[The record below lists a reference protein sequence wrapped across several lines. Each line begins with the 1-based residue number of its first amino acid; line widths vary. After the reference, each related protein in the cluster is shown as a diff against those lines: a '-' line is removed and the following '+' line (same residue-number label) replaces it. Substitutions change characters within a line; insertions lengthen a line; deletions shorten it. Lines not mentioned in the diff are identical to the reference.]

1 MNNWLQFA
9 LLVSVL
15 TMLPGIDTAQV
26 LRSSIKGGPKL
37 GYTTLF
43 GIMLGV
49 WAWGIATAVGLSA
62 ILLASS
68 KVYTAIKYVG
78 AAYLFYLG
86 AKMIWAA
93 KSAHGL
99 EIGGAQST
107 ESSLKTMSR
116 ALLITITNPKNGA
129 FYIAVLPQFVPHGM
143 NPFIAGLILSTIHN
157 GLGLI
162 WFSGIISLTR
172 FAKDFFAK
180 PRVTQVME
188 ALSGTVLLG
197 FGARMLLEKSS

>member
-9 LLVSVL
+9 LLVGFL

-26 LRSSIKGGPKL
+26 LRSSIKGGAKL

-49 WAWGIATAVGLSA
+49 WVWGIATSVGLSA

-68 KVYTAIKYVG
+68 KVYAAIRYVG

-93 KSAHGL
+93 RSPEGL
-99 EIGGAQST
+99 QIGNAQEL
-107 ESSLKTMSR
+107 ESSIKTMSR
-116 ALLITITNPKNGA
+116 ALIITITNPKNGA
-129 FYIAVLPQFVPHGM
+129 FYIAVLPQFIPHGM
-143 NPFIAGLILSTIHN
+143 NPLIAGLILSTIHN
-157 GLGLI
+157 GLCLI
-162 WFSGIISLTR
+162 WFTGIISLTK
-172 FAKDFFAK
+172 FAKEFFAK
-180 PRVTQVME
+180 PKVTQVME
-188 ALSGTVLLG
+188 ILSGTVLIG
-197 FGARMLLEKSS
+197 FGARMLLEKAK

>member
-1 MNNWLQFA
+1 MNTWLQFA
-9 LLVSVL
+9 LLVGVL

-49 WAWGIATAVGLSA
+49 WAWGVATAIGLSA

-68 KVYTAIKYVG
+68 QVYTAIRYVG
-78 AAYLFYLG
+78 AFYLFYLG
-86 AKMIWAA
+86 VKMIWAA

-99 EIGGAQST
+99 EIGTVQNS
-107 ESSLKTMSR
+107 ESALKTMSR
-116 ALLITITNPKNGA
+116 ALMITITNPKNGA
-129 FYIAVLPQFVPHGM
+129 FYIAVLPQFIPHGM

-180 PRVTQVME
+180 PKVTQIME
-188 ALSGTVLLG
+188 ILSGTVLLG
-197 FGARMLLEKSS
+197 FGARMLLEKSN